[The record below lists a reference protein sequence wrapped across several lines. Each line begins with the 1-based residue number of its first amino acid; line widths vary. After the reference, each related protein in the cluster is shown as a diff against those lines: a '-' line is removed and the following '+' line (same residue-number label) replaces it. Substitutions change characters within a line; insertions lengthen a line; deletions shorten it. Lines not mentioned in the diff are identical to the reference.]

1 MRICQIIVALAISIV
16 SCTVAVADA
25 DMRVGFAHRDI
36 TPELRAERPVW
47 LAGYGAGRRA
57 TGVHDPLFARCVVLK
72 HGRQKIALVSVDLI
86 GLQLAETRR
95 IRQRL
100 DDFDYVLVAST
111 HNHEGP
117 DVIGLWGPSHFQRG
131 VDDEYLSLVVQ
142 RVVQSVRSADEAATP
157 VRSIWYAT
165 ATDETLVHDSRQPI
179 VKDATLRALE
189 FRGPNEQP
197 LGLIVQWNC
206 HPEAMGSRNTMLTAD
221 FPAATIE
228 WLQQKHKV
236 PIVYFSGAVGGLL
249 APPRGGRVTDETG
262 VELKEGDFAYA
273 WRYGQMVGE
282 LTERALRNG
291 RPISLTPFS
300 VDSRD
305 VALPLENPLY
315 KAGRELGV
323 LRREAFEWTGD
334 ATSPGPS
341 ITLENA
347 AADKALVTEVATLRL
362 GELLL
367 AAIPGEL
374 YPELVTGA
382 IQTPADPAADFPDAP
397 AEPHVISMMG
407 DRAWMLFGLANDE
420 VGYIIPRRQWD
431 ERPPFAYGRSKS
443 QYGEINS
450 CGPTVA
456 PLLMQA
462 LRDSV
467 DAVTK

>member
-1 MRICQIIVALAISIV
+1 MYRSVVACLLTLVALATSLH
-16 SCTVAVADA
+16 AQPLH
-25 DMRVGFAHRDI
+25 VGFAHRDI
-36 TPELRAERPVW
+36 TPELRDDRPVW
-47 LAGYGAGRRA
+47 VAGYGAGRRA

-72 HGRQKIALVSVDLI
+72 YEQRKIALVSVDLI

-100 DDFDYVLVAST
+100 DGFDYVLVAST

-142 RVVQSVRSADEAATP
+142 RVVQAVREADKAATP
-157 VRSIWYAT
+157 VESVRFGT
-165 ATDETLVHDSRQPI
+165 ATDESLVNDSRQPI
-179 VKDATLRALE
+179 VKDGTLRTLE
-189 FRGPNEQP
+189 FHGTDQRR
-197 LGLIVQWNC
+197 LGVLVQWNC
-206 HPEAMGSRNTMLTAD
+206 HPEAMGSRNTLLTAD

-228 WLQQKHKV
+228 WLQEKSKTPV
-236 PIVYFSGAVGGLL
+236 VYFSGAVGGLL
-249 APPRGGRVTDETG
+249 APPRGGRVKDEAG

-282 LTERALRNG
+282 LTEQALRNG
-291 RPISLTPFS
+291 RRVSLTPFS
-300 VDSRD
+300 IESRE

-323 LRREAFEWTGD
+323 LRREASEWTGD
-334 ATSPGPS
+334 ATSPGPP

-362 GELLL
+362 GEVFL
-367 AAIPGEL
+367 AAVPGEL

-397 AEPHVISMMG
+397 AEPHVAGMMG
-407 DRAWMLFGLANDE
+407 DR
-420 VGYIIPRRQWD
+420 P
-431 ERPPFAYGRSKS
+431 
-443 QYGEINS
+443 
-450 CGPTVA
+450 
-456 PLLMQA
+456 
-462 LRDSV
+462 
-467 DAVTK
+467 